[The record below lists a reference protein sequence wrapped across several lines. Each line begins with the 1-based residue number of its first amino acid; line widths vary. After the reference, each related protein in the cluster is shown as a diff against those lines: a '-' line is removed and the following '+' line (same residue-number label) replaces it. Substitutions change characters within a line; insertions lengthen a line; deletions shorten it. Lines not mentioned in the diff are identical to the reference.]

1 MGYALFIKY
10 SKWGVFGIMNIAICD
25 DSTHYI
31 NTMEGFLE
39 KLNTDNLEYDVYMSG
54 EELVSAYESN
64 GASYDVIFLDMEM
77 GELDGIDTA
86 NRIRQI
92 DKYVI
97 IIFVTSHTKY
107 MQRSF
112 ECTPFRFLI
121 KPIKF
126 DDFTKV
132 YGEIQIKLKDKTET
146 VVFSENRN
154 RIRLFCDDILF
165 FESQAHQILIYTKD
179 GKIHKIRKTITELM
193 EILDGNM
200 FFRVHRAFVV
210 NLAQIYQIL
219 ENDVLMR
226 GLDKPIPLSRTY
238 KKELTDKFLN
248 FKERK
253 YLL

>member
-1 MGYALFIKY
+1 
-10 SKWGVFGIMNIAICD
+10 MNIAICD

-31 NTMEGFLE
+31 NTMEGYLD
-39 KLNTDNLEYDVYMSG
+39 KLNSNKPEYDVYMSG
-54 EELVSAYESN
+54 EELVGAYENN
-64 GASYDVIFLDMEM
+64 GTNYDVIFLDMEM

-97 IIFVTSHTKY
+97 IVFVTSHTKY

-126 DDFTKV
+126 EDFIKV
-132 YGEIQIKLKDKTET
+132 YDEILIKLKDKTET

-200 FFRVHRAFVV
+200 FFKVHRAFVV
-210 NLAQIYQIL
+210 NLGQIYQIL
-219 ENDVLMR
+219 ENDIVMHNY
-226 GLDKPIPLSRTY
+226 DKPIPLSRTY
-238 KKELTDKFLN
+238 KKELCDKFLN

-253 YLL
+253 FLL